1 MSGRKNKVI
10 GLSMPESWL
19 GKSQPQRAE
28 HRPAPGYVYDPVYL
42 EHDTGDHPENAR
54 RLEAIITGLENKF
67 IRSQLKLIPARP
79 ATLEELT
86 AIHQADYISRVEAF
100 CQRGGGSWDADTI
113 MSKDSYKAAL
123 YAAGGCIAAVE
134 AVAKKTVPSAY
145 ALVRPPGHHAT
156 HNNAM
161 GFCLFNN
168 IAIAAS
174 YALKTYKMERV
185 LIIDFDV
192 HHGNGTQEAFAH
204 NPYVLYIS
212 MHQYPLF
219 PGTGY
224 LSELE
229 QGSETGTAINV
240 PLPAGCGDNEYKQV
254 FDEIVVPAAQR
265 FQPELILVS
274 AGYDGHWA
282 DDLSNMRLTL
292 DGYYYIARIIQQ
304 LAVDLCGGR
313 MVFCLEGGYNLK
325 VLSSAVNTTFSLWLG
340 EKLFDD
346 PLGQPPH
353 KISPRGVIELIDE
366 VKKRHGLY

>member
-1 MSGRKNKVI
+1 
-10 GLSMPESWL
+10 MPESWSS
-19 GKSQPQRAE
+19 KTKPPQHAE
-28 HRPAPGYVYDPVYL
+28 HTAAPGYVYDSVYL
-42 EHDTGDHPENAR
+42 EHDTGEHPENAR
-54 RLEAIITGLENKF
+54 RLEAIITGLDNKF
-67 IRSQLKLIPARP
+67 IRQQLKLIPARP

-86 AIHQADYISRVEAF
+86 AIHQAEYITRLEAY
-100 CQRGGGSWDADTI
+100 CQQGGGTWDADTV
-113 MSKDSYKAAL
+113 MSQGSYKAAL

-134 AVAKKTVPSAY
+134 AVVNKVVPNAY

-156 HNNAM
+156 SNNAM

-168 IAIAAS
+168 VAVAAN
-174 YALKTYKMERV
+174 YALKTCKMGRV

-212 MHQYPLF
+212 AHQYPLF

-229 QGSETGTAINV
+229 PGSGAGTAINI

-254 FDEIVVPAAQR
+254 FDEIIVPSAQR
-265 FQPELILVS
+265 FKPELILVS

-292 DGYYYIARIIQQ
+292 DGYYYLTRIINQ
-304 LAVDLCGGR
+304 LAVELCGGR
-313 MVFCLEGGYNLK
+313 TVFCLEGGYNLQ
-325 VLSSAVNTTFSLWLG
+325 VLYCAVNATFSLWLG
-340 EKLFDD
+340 DKFFDD
-346 PLGQPPH
+346 PLGQPLHKSSPH
-353 KISPRGVIELIDE
+353 GVIELIAE

>member
-1 MSGRKNKVI
+1 M
-10 GLSMPESWL
+10 MPESWS
-19 GKSQPQRAE
+19 GKNQPQRAE
-28 HRPAPGYVYDPVYL
+28 HPPAPGYVYDPVYL

-54 RLEAIITGLENKF
+54 RLEAVITGLDNKF
-67 IRSQLKLIPARP
+67 IRAQLKLIPARP
-79 ATLEELT
+79 ATLEELI

-100 CQRGGGSWDADTI
+100 CQRGGGSWDADTV

-123 YAAGGCIAAVE
+123 YAAGGSIAAVE
-134 AVAKKTVPSAY
+134 AVMKKVVPSAY

-156 HNNAM
+156 HDSAM
-161 GFCLFNN
+161 GFCIFNN
-168 IAIAAS
+168 VAVAAS
-174 YALKTYKMERV
+174 YALKAYKMERV

-192 HHGNGTQEAFAH
+192 HHGNGTQEAFSH

-224 LSELE
+224 LSALE
-229 QGSETGTAINV
+229 QGSGAGTAINI
-240 PLPAGCGDNEYKQV
+240 PLPAGCGDIEYKQA

-265 FQPELILVS
+265 FKPELILVS

-292 DGYYYIARIIQQ
+292 DGYFYIARIIQQ
-304 LAVDLCGGR
+304 IAADLCGGR

-325 VLSSAVNTTFSLWLG
+325 VLSCAVNTTFSLWLG

-366 VKKRHGLY
+366 VKKRHSLY